1 MKLNARLRYAMVAMV
16 ELARQP
22 KDEPLPLAE
31 ISKRQGISLAYLEQL
46 FCRMRRCDL
55 VMSVR
60 GPGGGYCLAR
70 PSEAISVSEIV
81 LAVDGPVADSLMAP
95 DAERCSQIDHTRCPT
110 QDLWAALGQQVQEFL
125 SGVTLAD
132 VAARRVR
139 PHFLDTTDGEDQP
152 AYA

>member
-22 KDEPLPLAE
+22 SDEPLPLAE
-31 ISKRQGISLAYLEQL
+31 IAKRQDISLAYLEQL
-46 FCRMRRCDL
+46 FCRMRRSSL
-55 VMSVR
+55 VISVR
-60 GPGGGYCLAR
+60 GPGGGYRLAR
-70 PSEAISVSEIV
+70 PAEKIAISEIV

-95 DAERCSQIDHTRCPT
+95 DAERCSKIDHTRCPT
-110 QDLWAALGQQVQEFL
+110 QDLWAALGQQVQDFL
-125 SGVTLAD
+125 SGVSLAD

-139 PHFLDTTDGEDQP
+139 PYFDETPGDNP